1 MIPPPCTLD
10 QHHPSQFFAKSSGK
24 AECSI
29 TCKTERQSRLL
40 SLSRWLAL
48 FVCLLAFSPAGAKPV
63 GKYKNFKVSSYI
75 RAQDLA
81 RMEDD
86 KFLKATWETV
96 SSQVDLDKIYLE
108 THRDAYTVPEKILL
122 KVKKFFLSKGLEVGG
137 GITYTRS
144 EPTDFETYS
153 YARDEE
159 RQQVKEIAEY
169 TAKHFDDF
177 ILDDFFFIDLKNDD
191 EIAAK
196 ERSGKSWTEYRLR
209 LMADAGREL
218 VVEPAKRVNPKVK
231 VIIKYPNWY
240 DHFHGLGFNL
250 EEEPIYF
257 DGLWTGTETRDPGS
271 AQHLQNYL
279 SYNVVRYFDNI
290 AHGKNGGGWVDA
302 GGIHMSMDR
311 YAEQLHLTMLSKT
324 PEIILWNYMQLND
337 VKISPQ
343 MRAPWQDAGGNSF
356 RYDEMV
362 APFKQGNNTVTPT
375 TMARF
380 ASVTLRQTDELI
392 GKLGN
397 PIGLASYKPYHS
409 SGEDFLQNYL
419 GMIGLPMDMYPKW
432 KEGQQQILLTQ
443 QAAKDPQIVG
453 KIKKQLKQ
461 GGDVIITTGLLKAI
475 KEQLGDVCELYCGD
489 LKAIVNDFGWA
500 GKSEREFIIPQVKY
514 FTNDAWE
521 VVSAGRPL
529 NGGVSGYPIL
539 LRDTY
544 SKGTL
549 FVLTIPDDF
558 GNLYDYPA
566 GVLNVIRRSMSK
578 DVGAYI
584 EGPSKVALFPY
595 DNKTLVVENFNDEA
609 VTLRVVINAKVTA
622 LRNLLTGE
630 QLKPAEQPK
639 MPAMFGRNRFFGYAE
654 NATVFDLKLAAHSY
668 VGLGYGN

>member
-1 MIPPPCTLD
+1 MT
-10 QHHPSQFFAKSSGK
+10 K
-24 AECSI
+24 
-29 TCKTERQSRLL
+29 
-40 SLSRWLAL
+40 AL
-48 FVCLLAFSPAGAKPV
+48 FKRILFMTMTMLVMTPGAHA
-63 GKYKNFKVSSYI
+63 GKYKNFKVSTYI
-75 RAQDLA
+75 RAQDVA

-86 KFLKATWETV
+86 KFLKTTWETIN
-96 SSQVDLDKIYLE
+96 SQLDLDKIYLE
-108 THRDAYTVPEKILL
+108 THRDAYTVPEKTLL
-122 KVKKFFLSKGLEVGG
+122 KVKDFFVGKGLEVGG
-137 GITYTRS
+137 GITFTRS

-153 YARDEE
+153 YARPEE
-159 RQQVKEIAEY
+159 REQVKHISEY
-169 TAKHFDDF
+169 TAKYFDDF

-196 ERSGKSWTEYRLR
+196 GKQSWTDYRLI
-209 LMADAGREL
+209 LMAQAGREL
-218 VVEPAKRVNPKVK
+218 VVNPAKAVNPKVK

-250 EEEPIYF
+250 EEEPLYF

-279 SYNVVRYFDNI
+279 SFNIVRYFDNI
-290 AHGKNGGGWVDA
+290 APGRNGGGWVDA

-311 YAEQLHLTMLSKT
+311 YAEQLHLTMLSRT
-324 PEIILWNYMQLND
+324 PEIILWNYMQLAE
-337 VKISPQ
+337 VKISPR
-343 MRAPWQDAGGNSF
+343 MRAAWQDIDGNSF

-362 APFKQGNNTVTPT
+362 APFIKNGKTVTPT

-380 ASVTLRQTDELI
+380 ADMTLHETD
-392 GKLGN
+392 KLVGQLGR

-419 GMIGLPMDMYPKW
+419 GMIGLPMDMYPQW

-443 QAAKDPQIVG
+443 QAAKDPQIVE
-453 KIKKQLKQ
+453 KIKQQLKK

-475 KEQLGDVCELYCGD
+475 KEPLGDVAELYCGD
-489 LKAIVNDFGWA
+489 LKAIVNDFGFL

-529 NGGVSGYPIL
+529 TGGVSGFPIL

-544 SKGTL
+544 SKGML

-566 GVLNVIRRSMSK
+566 PALNVIRRAMSK

-584 EGPSKVALFPY
+584 EGPAKVSLFPY
-595 DNKTLVVENFNDEA
+595 DNKTMVVENFNDQA
-609 VTLRVVINAKVTA
+609 VKLRIVVNAKINT

-630 QLKPAEQPK
+630 QLKPAKLPEARPTW
-639 MPAMFGRNRFFGYAE
+639 GRNLFFGYPDG
-654 NATVFDLKLAAHSY
+654 ATAFDIQLPAHSY
-668 VGLGYGN
+668 IGLGY

>member
-1 MIPPPCTLD
+1 M
-10 QHHPSQFFAKSSGK
+10 SK
-24 AECSI
+24 
-29 TCKTERQSRLL
+29 RRLL
-40 SLSRWLAL
+40 CAVVAATTALS
-48 FVCLLAFSPAGAKPV
+48 VQAGGPSK
-63 GKYKNFKVSSYI
+63 KYQNFKVSTYI
-75 RAQDLA
+75 RAQDVA
-81 RMEDD
+81 RMADD
-86 KFLKATWETV
+86 KFLNDTWQTV

-108 THRDAYTVPEKILL
+108 THRDAFTVDEKTMT

-153 YARDEE
+153 YARKNE
-159 RQQVKEIAEY
+159 RQQVKEVAEY
-169 TAKHFDDF
+169 TAKLFDDF

-196 ERSGKSWTEYRLR
+196 GSKSWTEYRIR

-218 VVEPAKRVNPKVK
+218 VVNPAKAVNPKVK

-250 EEEPIYF
+250 EEEPLYF

-279 SYNVVRYFDNI
+279 SYNIVRYFDNI
-290 AHGKNGGGWVDA
+290 APGKNGGGWVDA

-324 PEIILWNYMQLND
+324 PEIILWNYMQLYE
-337 VKISPQ
+337 VKITPQ
-343 MRAPWQDAGGNSF
+343 MRAKWQEAGVSF
-356 RYDEMV
+356 NYDEMTV
-362 APFKQGNNTVTPT
+362 PFTKNGQTVTPS

-380 ASVTLRQTDELI
+380 ADVTLHQTDKLV

-419 GMIGLPMDMYPKW
+419 GMIGLPMDMYPQW
-432 KEGQQQILLTQ
+432 QERQQILLTQ
-443 QAAKDPQIVG
+443 QAAKDPDIVG
-453 KIKKQLKQ
+453 KIKAQLRK

-475 KEQLGDVCELYCGD
+475 KDQLADVCELYCGD
-489 LKAIVNDFGWA
+489 LKAIVSDFGFS

-544 SKGTL
+544 SKGML

-566 GVLNVIRRSMSK
+566 GALNVIRRAMSK

-609 VTLRVVINAKVTA
+609 VTLRVVINSKVGA
-622 LRNLLTGE
+622 LRNLLTGD
-630 QLKPAEQPK
+630 QLKPADIKPLTG
-639 MPAMFGRNRFFGYAE
+639 FFRYNRFFGYPDGS
-654 NATVFDLKLAAHSY
+654 TVFDLQLPAHSY
-668 VGLGYGN
+668 IGLGY

>member
-1 MIPPPCTLD
+1 MNNRKLRLMMLAAVAVLAVLP
-10 QHHPSQFFAKSSGK
+10 AAGK
-24 AECSI
+24 
-29 TCKTERQSRLL
+29 
-40 SLSRWLAL
+40 
-48 FVCLLAFSPAGAKPV
+48 
-63 GKYKNFKVSSYI
+63 GKYQNFKVSTYI
-75 RAQDLA
+75 RAQDVA
-81 RMEDD
+81 RMADD
-86 KFLKATWETV
+86 KFLNQTWETV

-108 THRDAYTVPEKILL
+108 THRDAFTVDEKTMT

-153 YARDEE
+153 YARPVE
-159 RQQVKEIAEY
+159 RQQVREVAEY
-169 TAKHFDDF
+169 TAKLFDDF

-196 ERSGKSWTEYRLR
+196 EKSGKSWTEYRLR

-218 VVEPAKRVNPKVK
+218 VLEPAKKVNPKVK

-250 EEEPIYF
+250 EEEPQYF
-257 DGLWTGTETRDPGS
+257 DGIWTGTETRDPGS

-290 AHGKNGGGWVDA
+290 APGKNGGGWVDA

-324 PEIILWNYMQLND
+324 PEIMLWNYMQLND
-337 VKISPQ
+337 VKITPQ
-343 MRAPWQDAGGNSF
+343 MRAKWQDAGDNSF

-362 APFKQGNNTVTPT
+362 APYQKAGKTMTPT

-380 ASVTLRQTDELI
+380 ASVTLQQTDKLM
-392 GKLGN
+392 GQLGN
-397 PIGLASYKPYHS
+397 PVGLVSYKPYHS

-419 GMIGLPMDMYPKW
+419 GMIGLPMDMHP
-432 KEGQQQILLTQ
+432 QFLNDRQQILLTE
-443 QAAKDPQIVG
+443 QAAKDPQIVD
-453 KIKKQLKQ
+453 KIKAQLKK

-475 KEQLGDVCELYCGD
+475 REKIADVCELYCGD
-489 LKAIVNDFGWA
+489 LKAIVNDFGWF

-521 VVSAGRPL
+521 MVSAGRPL
-529 NGGVSGYPIL
+529 SGGVSGYPIL

-544 SKGTL
+544 SKGML

-558 GNLYDYPA
+558 GNLYDFPA
-566 GVLNVIRRSMSK
+566 GALNVIRRAMSK

-609 VTLRVVINAKVTA
+609 VSLRVVINTKVGA

-630 QLKPAEQPK
+630 ELKPAEKTSGQVFP
-639 MPAMFGRNRFFGYAE
+639 FRNRFFGYAE
-654 NATVFDLKLAAHSY
+654 GATVFDLKLAAHSY
-668 VGLGYGN
+668 VGLGY

>member
-1 MIPPPCTLD
+1 MNKKTILLLMIV
-10 QHHPSQFFAKSSGK
+10 FAGSISAHSGK
-24 AECSI
+24 
-29 TCKTERQSRLL
+29 
-40 SLSRWLAL
+40 
-48 FVCLLAFSPAGAKPV
+48 F
-63 GKYKNFKVSSYI
+63 KNFKVSTYI
-75 RAQDLA
+75 RAQDVA
-81 RMEDD
+81 KMADD
-86 KFLKATWETV
+86 QFLHQTWETV
-96 SSQVDLDKIYLE
+96 STQVDLDKIYLE
-108 THRDAYTVPEKILL
+108 THRDAFTVDEKTML

-153 YARDEE
+153 YARENE
-159 RQQVKEIAEY
+159 RQIVKEVAEY
-169 TAKHFDDF
+169 TAKLFDDF

-196 ERSGKSWTEYRLR
+196 GSKSWTEYRLR

-218 VVEPAKRVNPKVK
+218 VMGPAKKVNPKVK

-250 EEEPIYF
+250 EEEPQYF
-257 DGLWTGTETRDPGS
+257 DGIWTGPETRDPAS

-290 AHGKNGGGWVDA
+290 APGKNGGGWVDA

-337 VKISPQ
+337 VKITPQ
-343 MRAPWQDAGGNSF
+343 MCAKWQILGGNSF
-356 RYDEMV
+356 SYKEAV
-362 APFKQGNNTVTPT
+362 APFTKDGKTITPT
-375 TMARF
+375 TMARI
-380 ASVTLRQTDELI
+380 ANVTLHQTDQLI

-397 PIGLASYKPYHS
+397 PIGLVSYKPYHS
-409 SGEDFLQNYL
+409 SGEDFLQKYL
-419 GMIGLPMDMYPKW
+419 GMIGLPMDMHP
-432 KEGQQQILLTQ
+432 QFLNDRRQILLTE
-443 QAAKDPQIVG
+443 QAAKDPQIVE
-453 KIKKQLKQ
+453 KIKQQLKK

-475 KEQLGDVCELYCGD
+475 RSELADVCELYCGD
-489 LKAIVNDFGWA
+489 LKAIVNDFGYL

-544 SKGTL
+544 SKGML
-549 FVLTIPDDF
+549 FVLTIPDDY

-566 GVLNVIRRSMSK
+566 GALNVIRRAMSK

-595 DNKTLVVENFNDEA
+595 DNQTLVVENFNDEA
-609 VTLRVVINAKVTA
+609 VSLRVVINNKVNA

-630 QLKPAEQPK
+630 QLKPASLPNGPM
-639 MPAMFGRNRFFGYAE
+639 MPFRNRFQGYAE
-654 NATVFDLKLAAHSY
+654 GVTVFDVQLPAHSY
-668 VGLGYGN
+668 IGLGY

>member
-1 MIPPPCTLD
+1 MNIFLRMLILMTLFAFESNMCHAATPTTPL
-10 QHHPSQFFAKSSGK
+10 QHGK
-24 AECSI
+24 
-29 TCKTERQSRLL
+29 
-40 SLSRWLAL
+40 
-48 FVCLLAFSPAGAKPV
+48 FM
-63 GKYKNFKVSSYI
+63 NFRVSTYI

-86 KFLKATWETV
+86 EFLKSTWETI

-108 THRDAYTVPEKILL
+108 THRDAFIVPEKTIK
-122 KVKKFFLSKGLEVGG
+122 KVKKFFLSKGLDVGG

-153 YARDEE
+153 YARKNE
-159 RQQVKEIAEY
+159 REQVKHIAEY
-169 TAKHFDDF
+169 TARFFDDF

-196 ERSGKSWTEYRLR
+196 GSMSWTEYRLR
-209 LMADAGREL
+209 QMSDAGRQL
-218 VVEPAKRVNPKVK
+218 VVEPAKKVNPKVK

-250 EEEPIYF
+250 EEEPTYF
-257 DGLWTGTETRDPGS
+257 DGIWTGTETRDPGS

-279 SYNVVRYFDNI
+279 SYNIVRYFDNI
-290 AHGKNGGGWVDA
+290 APGKNGGGWVDA
-302 GGIHMSMDR
+302 GGIQMSMDR

-324 PEIILWNYMQLND
+324 PEIILWNYMQLAE
-337 VKISPQ
+337 VKIRPE
-343 MRAPWQDAGGNSF
+343 MRAPWQSVGGNSF

-362 APFKQGNNTVTPT
+362 APFTKDGLTIIPT

-380 ASVTLRQTDELI
+380 ANVTLHQTDKLI
-392 GKLGN
+392 GQLGK
-397 PIGLASYKPYHS
+397 PIGLVSYKPYHS

-419 GMIGLPMDMYPKW
+419 GMIGLPMDMYPQWQQDK
-432 KEGQQQILLTQ
+432 QQILLTQ
-443 QAAKDPQIVG
+443 QAAKDPQIVE
-453 KIKKQLKQ
+453 KIKEQLKK
-461 GGDVIITTGLLKAI
+461 GGDVMITTGLLKVI
-475 KEQLGDVCELYCGD
+475 KDQLADVVELYCGD
-489 LKAIVNDFGWA
+489 LKAIVNDFGWF

-544 SKGTL
+544 SKGML

-566 GVLNVIRRSMSK
+566 GALNVIRRAMSK

-595 DNKTLVVENFNDEA
+595 DNKTLVVENFNDSA
-609 VTLRVVINAKVTA
+609 VSLRVVVNAKVNS
-622 LRNLLTGE
+622 LRDLLTG
-630 QLKPAEQPK
+630 QQMKPIEVKPS
-639 MPAMFGRNRFFGYAE
+639 RNRFVGYADSQ
-654 NATVFDLKLAAHSY
+654 TVFEITLPAHSY
-668 VGLGYGN
+668 IGLGY

>member
-1 MIPPPCTLD
+1 MKMMNM
-10 QHHPSQFFAKSSGK
+10 KSVMLT
-24 AECSI
+24 AA
-29 TCKTERQSRLL
+29 LL
-40 SLSRWLAL
+40 SISA
-48 FVCLLAFSPAGAKPV
+48 VMYA
-63 GKYKNFKVSSYI
+63 GKYQNFKVSTYI
-75 RAQDLA
+75 RAQDVA
-81 RMEDD
+81 RMDD
-86 KFLKATWETV
+86 EKFLKSTWETV

-108 THRDAYTVPEKILL
+108 THRDAFTVPEKTLN

-137 GITYTRS
+137 GITFTRS

-153 YARDEE
+153 YARENE
-159 RQQVKEIAEY
+159 RQLVKEISEF
-169 TAKHFDDF
+169 TARHFDDF

-196 ERSGKSWTEYRLR
+196 GSKNWTEYRLR
-209 LMADAGREL
+209 LMADAGKEL
-218 VVEPAKRVNPKVK
+218 VVNPAKAVNPKVK

-250 EEEPIYF
+250 EEEPLYF
-257 DGLWTGTETRDPGS
+257 DGLWTGTETRDPAS

-279 SYNVVRYFDNI
+279 SYNIIRYFDNI
-290 AHGKNGGGWVDA
+290 APGRNGGGWVDA
-302 GGIHMSMDR
+302 GGINMSMDR
-311 YAEQLHLTMLSKT
+311 YAEQLHLTMLART
-324 PEIILWNYMQLND
+324 PEIILWNYMQLAE
-337 VKISPQ
+337 VKITPQ
-343 MRAPWQDAGGNSF
+343 MRAPWQDDGGNSF

-362 APFKQGNNTVTPT
+362 APFKKDGKTITPT

-380 ASVTLRQTDELI
+380 AQETLRQTDKLV

-397 PIGLASYKPYHS
+397 PIGLVSYKPYHS

-419 GMIGLPMDMYPKW
+419 GMIGLPMDMHAKW
-432 KEGQQQILLTQ
+432 KDNRQQILLTE
-443 QAAKDPQIVG
+443 QAAKDEQIVE
-453 KIKKQLKQ
+453 KMKEQLRK

-475 KEQLGDVCELYCGD
+475 KDKLADICELYCGD
-489 LKAIVNDFGWA
+489 LKAIVNDFGFS

-529 NGGVSGYPIL
+529 TGGVSGYPIL

-544 SKGTL
+544 SKGML

-566 GVLNVIRRSMSK
+566 GALNIIRRAMSK

-595 DNKTLVVENFNDEA
+595 DNKTLVVENFNDTP
-609 VTLRVVINAKVTA
+609 VSVRVVINGKADS

-630 QLKPAEQPK
+630 QLKPADLPRPQGF
-639 MPAMFGRNRFFGYAE
+639 FGRNRFYGYAE
-654 NATVFDLKLAAHSY
+654 GATAFDVSLPAHSY
-668 VGLGYGN
+668 IGLGY

>member
-1 MIPPPCTLD
+1 M
-10 QHHPSQFFAKSSGK
+10 KS
-24 AECSI
+24 I
-29 TCKTERQSRLL
+29 
-40 SLSRWLAL
+40 
-48 FVCLLAFSPAGAKPV
+48 LLAVALLLIPAAMHA
-63 GKYKNFKVSSYI
+63 GKFQHFKVSTYI
-75 RAQDLA
+75 RAQDVA
-81 RMEDD
+81 RMDDD
-86 KFLKATWETV
+86 KFLKSTWETV
-96 SSQVDLDKIYLE
+96 STQVDLDKIYLE
-108 THRDAYTVPEKILL
+108 THRDAFIVPEKTLN

-137 GITYTRS
+137 GITFTRS

-153 YARDEE
+153 YAREEE
-159 RQQVKEIAEY
+159 RQLVKKISEY
-169 TAKHFDDF
+169 TARFFDDI

-191 EIAAK
+191 EIRAK
-196 ERSGKSWTEYRLR
+196 GSKSWTDYRLR

-218 VVEPAKRVNPKVK
+218 VVNPAKAVNPKVK

-250 EEEPIYF
+250 EEEPLYF

-279 SYNVVRYFDNI
+279 SYNIVRYFDNI
-290 AHGKNGGGWVDA
+290 APGRNGGGWVDA

-311 YAEQLHLTMLSKT
+311 YAEQLHLTMLSRT
-324 PEIILWNYMQLND
+324 PEIILWNYMQLAE
-337 VKISPQ
+337 VKITPQ

-362 APFKQGNNTVTPT
+362 APFTKNGKTVTPT

-380 ASVTLRQTDELI
+380 ANVTLHQTDQLV
-392 GKLGN
+392 GQLGN
-397 PIGLASYKPYHS
+397 PVGLVSYKPYHS

-419 GMIGLPMDMYPKW
+419 GMIGLPMDMHPQW
-432 KEGQQQILLTQ
+432 PDNREQILLTQ
-443 QAAKDPQIVG
+443 QAAKDPQLVE
-453 KIKKQLKQ
+453 KIKQQLRK
-461 GGDVIITTGLLKAI
+461 GGDVIITTGLLKVI
-475 KEQLGDVCELYCGD
+475 KDELSDVVELYCGD
-489 LKAIVNDFGWA
+489 LKAIVNDFGRS

-529 NGGVSGYPIL
+529 TGGVSGYPIL

-544 SKGTL
+544 SKGIL

-566 GVLNVIRRSMSK
+566 GALNIIRSVMSK

-584 EGPSKVALFPY
+584 EGPSKVSLFPY
-595 DNKTLVVENFNDEA
+595 DNKTMVVENFNDNA
-609 VTLRVVINAKVTA
+609 VSLRVVVNAKVGK

-630 QLKPAEQPK
+630 EFKPAQVPVS
-639 MPAMFGRNRFFGYAE
+639 RWRFVGYTDKQ
-654 NATVFDLKLAAHSY
+654 TVFDIQLPAHSY
-668 VGLGYGN
+668 IGLGY

>member
-1 MIPPPCTLD
+1 MTNKQLR
-10 QHHPSQFFAKSSGK
+10 
-24 AECSI
+24 
-29 TCKTERQSRLL
+29 T
-40 SLSRWLAL
+40 L
-48 FVCLLAFSPAGAKPV
+48 FVAAMAALTIVPAIAGNK
-63 GKYKNFKVSSYI
+63 KYQNFKVSTYI
-75 RAQDLA
+75 RAQDVA
-81 RMEDD
+81 RMDDD
-86 KFLKATWETV
+86 KFLNATWETV

-108 THRDAYTVPEKILL
+108 THRDAYTVPEKTML

-153 YARDEE
+153 YARENE
-159 RQQVKEIAEY
+159 RQQVKEVAEY
-169 TAKHFDDF
+169 TAKLFDDF

-196 ERSGKSWTEYRLR
+196 GTKSWTDYRLR

-218 VVEPAKRVNPKVK
+218 VVGPAKKVNPKVK
-231 VIIKYPNWY
+231 VIVKYPNWY

-250 EEEPIYF
+250 EEEPQYF
-257 DGLWTGTETRDPGS
+257 DGIWTGTETRDPAS

-290 AHGKNGGGWVDA
+290 APGKNGGGWVDA
-302 GGIHMSMDR
+302 GGINMSMDR

-337 VKISPQ
+337 VKITPQ
-343 MRAPWQDAGGNSF
+343 MRAKWQDAGGNSY

-362 APFKQGNNTVTPT
+362 KPFTKNGKTITPT

-380 ASVTLRQTDELI
+380 ASETLRQTDKLI
-392 GKLGN
+392 GQLGK

-419 GMIGLPMDMYPKW
+419 GMIGLPMDMYPQW
-432 KEGQQQILLTQ
+432 QERQQILLTQ
-443 QAAKDPQIVG
+443 QAAKDPQVVE
-453 KIKKQLKQ
+453 KIKGQLKK

-475 KEQLGDVCELYCGD
+475 REQLADVCELYCGD
-489 LKAIVNDFGWA
+489 LKAIVNDFGWN

-529 NGGVSGYPIL
+529 TGGVSGYPIL

-566 GVLNVIRRSMSK
+566 GELNVIRRAMSK

-609 VTLRVVINAKVTA
+609 VSLRVVVQAKVNT

-630 QLKPAEQPK
+630 ELKPAEIKP
-639 MPAMFGRNRFFGYAE
+639 MPAMFGRNRFFGYPDGS
-654 NATVFDLKLAAHSY
+654 TVFDVELPAHSY
-668 VGLGYGN
+668 IGLGY

>member
-1 MIPPPCTLD
+1 MSKMNFKRILLVTMTLLTMT
-10 QHHPSQFFAKSSGK
+10 STAI
-24 AECSI
+24 A
-29 TCKTERQSRLL
+29 
-40 SLSRWLAL
+40 
-48 FVCLLAFSPAGAKPV
+48 
-63 GKYKNFKVSSYI
+63 GKYKNFKVSTYI
-75 RAQDLA
+75 RAQDVA
-81 RMEDD
+81 RMEDE
-86 KFLKATWETV
+86 KFLNQTWETV

-108 THRDAYTVPEKILL
+108 THRDAFIVPEKTLL
-122 KVKKFFLSKGLEVGG
+122 KVKKFFQSKGLEIGG
-137 GITYTRS
+137 GITFTRS
-144 EPTDFETYS
+144 EPSDFETYS
-153 YARDEE
+153 YARPEE
-159 RQQVKEIAEY
+159 REQVKHISEY
-169 TAKHFDDF
+169 TAKFFDDF

-196 ERSGKSWTEYRLR
+196 GNKSWTEYRLR

-218 VVEPAKRVNPKVK
+218 VVGPAKKVNPKVK

-250 EEEPIYF
+250 EEEPVYF

-279 SYNVVRYFDNI
+279 SYNIIRYFDNI
-290 AHGKNGGGWVDA
+290 APGKNGGGWVDA

-311 YAEQLHLTMLSKT
+311 YAEQLHLTMLART

-337 VKISPQ
+337 VKINAR

-362 APFKQGNNTVTPT
+362 APFQKNGKTVTPT

-380 ASVTLRQTDELI
+380 ADVTLHETDKLI
-392 GKLGN
+392 GLLGN

-419 GMIGLPMDMYPKW
+419 GMIGLPMDMYPQW

-443 QAAKDPQIVG
+443 QAAKDPQIVE
-453 KIKKQLKQ
+453 KIKQQLKK
-461 GGDVIITTGLLKAI
+461 GGDVIITTGLLKAM
-475 KEQLGDVCELYCGD
+475 KEPLGDVVELYCGD
-489 LKAIVNDFGWA
+489 LKAIVNDFGFL
-500 GKSEREFIIPQVKY
+500 GKSDREFIIPQVKY

-529 NGGVSGYPIL
+529 TGGVSGYPIL

-544 SKGTL
+544 SKGML

-566 GVLNVIRRSMSK
+566 PALNVIRRAMSK
-578 DVGAYI
+578 DVGVYI

-595 DNKTLVVENFNDEA
+595 DNKTMVVENFNDTS
-609 VTLRVVINAKVTA
+609 VNLRVVVNTKVNS

-630 QLKPAEQPK
+630 TYKPATLPQV
-639 MPAMFGRNRFFGYAE
+639 ALGWGRNRFFGYADG
-654 NATVFDLKLAAHSY
+654 ATVFDITLPAHSY
-668 VGLGYGN
+668 IGLGY

>member
-1 MIPPPCTLD
+1 M
-10 QHHPSQFFAKSSGK
+10 AKKCFIKIALAVVAAMALLPAQAKTK
-24 AECSI
+24 AM
-29 TCKTERQSRLL
+29 
-40 SLSRWLAL
+40 
-48 FVCLLAFSPAGAKPV
+48 
-63 GKYKNFKVSSYI
+63 YKNFKVSTYI
-75 RAQDLA
+75 RAQDVA
-81 RMEDD
+81 RMDDD
-86 KFLKATWETV
+86 KFLKETWETV
-96 SSQVDLDKIYLE
+96 SSQVDLDKIYVE
-108 THRDAYTVPEKILL
+108 THRDAFTVDEKILL
-122 KVKKFFLSKGLEVGG
+122 KVKKFFLQKGLEVGG

-153 YARDEE
+153 YARENE
-159 RQQVKEIAEY
+159 RQQVKEIAEF

-196 ERSGKSWTEYRLR
+196 EKSGKRWTEYRLR
-209 LMADAGREL
+209 LMSDAGREL
-218 VVEPAKRVNPKVK
+218 VVNPAKAINPKVK

-290 AHGKNGGGWVDA
+290 APGKNGGGWVDA

-324 PEIILWNYMQLND
+324 PEIILWNYMQLVE
-337 VKISPQ
+337 VKITPQ
-343 MRAPWQDAGGNSF
+343 MRAKWQAAGVSF
-356 RYDEMV
+356 NYDEMV
-362 APFKQGNNTVTPT
+362 APFTKDGKTITPS

-380 ASVTLRQTDELI
+380 ANVTLHQTDELI

-419 GMIGLPMDMYPKW
+419 GMIGLPMDMYPQW
-432 KEGQQQILLTQ
+432 QERQQILLTQ
-443 QAAKDPQIVG
+443 QAAKDPKIME
-453 KIKKQLKQ
+453 KIKVQLKK

-475 KEQLGDVCELYCGD
+475 KDQLADVCELYCGD
-489 LKAIVNDFGWA
+489 LKAIVNDFGWF

-566 GVLNVIRRSMSK
+566 GALNVIRRAMSK

-609 VTLRVVINAKVTA
+609 VTLRVVINAKVDA
-622 LRNLLTGE
+622 LRNLLTGD
-630 QLKPAEQPK
+630 QLKAIELPK
-639 MPAMFGRNRFFGYAE
+639 PTMMWGRNRFFGYPDG
-654 NATVFDLKLAAHSY
+654 ATVFELQLPAHSY
-668 VGLGYGN
+668 IGLGY

>member
-1 MIPPPCTLD
+1 MMLAAVAVLSALP
-10 QHHPSQFFAKSSGK
+10 AAGK
-24 AECSI
+24 
-29 TCKTERQSRLL
+29 
-40 SLSRWLAL
+40 
-48 FVCLLAFSPAGAKPV
+48 
-63 GKYKNFKVSSYI
+63 GKYQNFKVSTYI
-75 RAQDLA
+75 RAQDVA
-81 RMEDD
+81 RMADD
-86 KFLKATWETV
+86 KFLNQTWETV

-108 THRDAYTVPEKILL
+108 THRDAFTVDEKTMT

-153 YARDEE
+153 YARENE
-159 RQQVKEIAEY
+159 RQLVREVAEY
-169 TAKHFDDF
+169 TARLFDDF

-196 ERSGKSWTEYRLR
+196 EKSGKSWTEYRLR
-209 LMADAGREL
+209 LMSDAGREL
-218 VVEPAKRVNPKVK
+218 VLEPAKKVNPKVK

-250 EEEPIYF
+250 EEEPQYF
-257 DGLWTGTETRDPGS
+257 DGIWTGTETRDPGS

-290 AHGKNGGGWVDA
+290 ALGKNGGGWVDA

-337 VKISPQ
+337 VKITPQ
-343 MRAPWQDAGGNSF
+343 MRAKWQDAGGNSF

-362 APFKQGNNTVTPT
+362 APFERGGKTVSPT

-380 ASVTLRQTDELI
+380 ASVTLQQTDQLV
-392 GKLGN
+392 GQLGN
-397 PIGLASYKPYHS
+397 PVGLVRHEPYHS
-409 SGEDFLQNYL
+409 PGEDFLQTYL
-419 GMIGLPMDMYPKW
+419 GMIGLPMDMHP
-432 KEGQQQILLTQ
+432 QFLSDRQQILLTE
-443 QAAKDPQIVG
+443 QAAKDPQIVD
-453 KIKKQLKQ
+453 KIKAQLKK

-475 KEQLGDVCELYCGD
+475 REKIADVCELYCGD
-489 LKAIVNDFGWA
+489 LKAIVNDFGWF

-529 NGGVSGYPIL
+529 SGGVSGYPIL

-544 SKGTL
+544 SKGML
-549 FVLTIPDDF
+549 FVLTVPDDF
-558 GNLYDYPA
+558 GNLYDFPA
-566 GVLNVIRRSMSK
+566 GALNVIRRAMSK

-609 VTLRVVINAKVTA
+609 VSLRVVINTKIGA

-630 QLKPAEQPK
+630 ELKPAEKTNGQVFP
-639 MPAMFGRNRFFGYAE
+639 FRNRFFGYAE
-654 NATVFDLKLAAHSY
+654 GTTVFDLKLAAHSY
-668 VGLGYGN
+668 VGLGY

>member
-1 MIPPPCTLD
+1 MKNNILRT
-10 QHHPSQFFAKSSGK
+10 
-24 AECSI
+24 I
-29 TCKTERQSRLL
+29 
-40 SLSRWLAL
+40 
-48 FVCLLAFSPAGAKPV
+48 LLAVILPLMPCQMTA
-63 GKYKNFKVSSYI
+63 GKYQHFKVSTYI
-75 RAQDLA
+75 RAQDVA
-81 RMEDD
+81 RMDD
-86 KFLKATWETV
+86 EKFLKSTWETV

-108 THRDAYTVPEKILL
+108 THRDAFTVPEKTLL

-137 GITYTRS
+137 GITFTRS

-153 YARDEE
+153 YARENE
-159 RQQVKEIAEY
+159 RQQVKEISEF

-191 EIAAK
+191 EIATK
-196 ERSGKSWTEYRLR
+196 GNKSWTEYRLR

-218 VVEPAKRVNPKVK
+218 VVNPAKAVNPKVK

-250 EEEPIYF
+250 EEEPAYF
-257 DGLWTGTETRDPGS
+257 DGLWTGTETRDPAS

-279 SYNVVRYFDNI
+279 SYNIIRYFENI
-290 AHGKNGGGWVDA
+290 APGRNYGGWVDA

-311 YAEQLHLTMLSKT
+311 YAEQLHLTMLART
-324 PEIILWNYMQLND
+324 PEIILWNYMQLAE
-337 VKISPQ
+337 VKITPN
-343 MRAPWQDAGGNSF
+343 MRAPWQDKGGNSF
-356 RYDEMV
+356 RYDDMT
-362 APFKQGNNTVTPT
+362 APFTKNGKTITPT

-380 ASVTLRQTDELI
+380 ANVTLHQTDQLV

-397 PIGLASYKPYHS
+397 PVGLVSYKPYHS

-419 GMIGLPMDMYPKW
+419 GMIGLPMDMHPQW
-432 KEGQQQILLTQ
+432 KEGKKQILLTE
-443 QAAKDPQIVG
+443 QAAKDPQIVE
-453 KIKKQLKQ
+453 KIKRQLKN

-475 KEQLGDVCELYCGD
+475 REPLADVCELYCGD
-489 LKAIVNDFGWA
+489 LKAIVNDFGWL

-529 NGGVSGYPIL
+529 TGGVSGYPIL

-544 SKGTL
+544 SKGIL

-566 GVLNVIRRSMSK
+566 GALNVIRKAMSK
-578 DVGAYI
+578 DTGAYF

-595 DNKTLVVENFNDEA
+595 DNKTMVIENFNDEA
-609 VTLRVVINAKVTA
+609 VNLRVVINDKVNA

-630 QLKPAEQPK
+630 QLKPVEVQ
-639 MPAMFGRNRFFGYAE
+639 FSRNRFIGYSE
-654 NATVFDLKLAAHSY
+654 GQTVFNLSLPAHSY
-668 VGLGYGN
+668 VGLGY

>member
-1 MIPPPCTLD
+1 LAVLP
-10 QHHPSQFFAKSSGK
+10 AAGK
-24 AECSI
+24 G
-29 TCKTERQSRLL
+29 Q
-40 SLSRWLAL
+40 
-48 FVCLLAFSPAGAKPV
+48 
-63 GKYKNFKVSSYI
+63 YKNFKVSSYI
-75 RAQDLA
+75 RAQDVA
-81 RMEDD
+81 RMADD
-86 KFLKATWETV
+86 KFLNETWETV

-108 THRDAYTVPEKILL
+108 THRDAFTVDEKTMT

-153 YARDEE
+153 YARPVE
-159 RQQVKEIAEY
+159 RQQVREVAEY
-169 TAKHFDDF
+169 TAKLFDDF

-218 VVEPAKRVNPKVK
+218 VMGPAKAVNPKVK

-250 EEEPIYF
+250 EEEPAYF
-257 DGLWTGTETRDPGS
+257 DGIWTGTETRDPAS

-279 SYNVVRYFDNI
+279 SYNIIRYFDNI
-290 AHGKNGGGWVDA
+290 VPGKRSAEGRLLPEGRKNGGGWVDA
-302 GGIHMSMDR
+302 GGINMSMDR
-311 YAEQLHLTMLSKT
+311 YAEQLHLTMLAKT

-337 VKISPQ
+337 VKIRPEM
-343 MRAPWQDAGGNSF
+343 MRAKWQDAGGNSF

-362 APFKQGNNTVTPT
+362 APFQKNGKTVTPT

-380 ASVTLRQTDELI
+380 ASVTLQQTDALV

-419 GMIGLPMDMYPKW
+419 GMIGLPMDMYPQFLTDR
-432 KEGQQQILLTQ
+432 QQVLLTE
-443 QAAKDPQIVG
+443 QAAKDPQIVE
-453 KIKKQLKQ
+453 KIKTQLKK

-475 KEQLGDVCELYCGD
+475 REKIADVCELYCGD
-489 LKAIVNDFGWA
+489 LKAIVNDFGYQ

-529 NGGVSGYPIL
+529 TGGVSGYPIL

-544 SKGTL
+544 SKGML

-566 GVLNVIRRSMSK
+566 GALNVIRRAMSK

-595 DNKTLVVENFNDEA
+595 DNRTMVVENFNDEA
-609 VTLRVVINAKVTA
+609 VSLRVVVNMKVNG

-630 QLKPAEQPK
+630 QLKPADLPQAAPTW
-639 MPAMFGRNRFFGYAE
+639 GRNRFFGYPDD
-654 NATVFDLKLAAHSY
+654 ATVFDLRLPAHSY
-668 VGLGYGN
+668 IGLGY

>member
-1 MIPPPCTLD
+1 MKLFCLATLI
-10 QHHPSQFFAKSSGK
+10 FAFCNP
-24 AECSI
+24 A
-29 TCKTERQSRLL
+29 
-40 SLSRWLAL
+40 LA
-48 FVCLLAFSPAGAKPV
+48 
-63 GKYKNFKVSSYI
+63 GKYQNFKVSTYI
-75 RAQDLA
+75 RAQDVA
-81 RMEDD
+81 RMADD
-86 KFLKATWETV
+86 KFLNATWETV

-108 THRDAYTVPEKILL
+108 THRDAFTVDEKTMK

-144 EPTDFETYS
+144 EPSDFETYS
-153 YARDEE
+153 YARENE
-159 RQQVKEIAEY
+159 RQQVREVAEY
-169 TAKHFDDF
+169 TARLFDDF

-196 ERSGKSWTEYRLR
+196 GTKSWTEYRLR
-209 LMADAGREL
+209 LMSDAGREL
-218 VVEPAKRVNPKVK
+218 VVNPAKAINPKVK

-257 DGLWTGTETRDPGS
+257 DGLWTGTETRDPAS

-290 AHGKNGGGWVDA
+290 APGNNGGGWVDA
-302 GGIHMSMDR
+302 GGINMSMDR

-324 PEIILWNYMQLND
+324 PEIILWNYMQLAE
-337 VKISPQ
+337 VKIMPEM
-343 MRAPWQDAGGNSF
+343 MRKSWQDAGGNSF

-362 APFKQGNNTVTPT
+362 APFEKGGKTITPT

-380 ASVTLRQTDELI
+380 ASVTLSETDRLI

-397 PIGLASYKPYHS
+397 PIGLVSYKPYHS

-432 KEGQQQILLTQ
+432 VNGRQQILLTE
-443 QAAKDPQIVG
+443 QAAKDPDIVE
-453 KIKKQLKQ
+453 KIKEQLRN

-475 KEQLGDVCELYCGD
+475 REKLADICELYCGD

-521 VVSAGRPL
+521 VISAGRPL
-529 NGGVSGYPIL
+529 TGGVSGYPIL

-544 SKGTL
+544 SKGIL

-558 GNLYDYPA
+558 GNLYDFPA
-566 GVLNVIRRSMSK
+566 AALNVIRRAMSK
-578 DVGAYI
+578 DVGVYI

-595 DNKTLVVENFNDEA
+595 DNRTLVVENFNDEA
-609 VTLRVVINAKVTA
+609 VTLNVVVNEKVLN
-622 LRNLLTGE
+622 LRNLLTGDIYNP
-630 QLKPAEQPK
+630 KEQP
-639 MPAMFGRNRFFGYAE
+639 PVSRWGRNRFIGYAE
-654 NATVFDLKLAAHSY
+654 DATIFEIKLPAHSY
-668 VGLGYGN
+668 IGFGY

>member
-1 MIPPPCTLD
+1 M
-10 QHHPSQFFAKSSGK
+10 
-24 AECSI
+24 
-29 TCKTERQSRLL
+29 KTYYLRRLL
-40 SLSRWLAL
+40 LLTMVLSATITIQ
-48 FVCLLAFSPAGAKPV
+48 A
-63 GKYKNFKVSSYI
+63 GKYKNFKVSTYI
-75 RAQDLA
+75 RAQDVA

-86 KFLKATWETV
+86 KFLKSTWETV
-96 SSQVDLDKIYLE
+96 SNQVDLDKIYIE
-108 THRDAYTVPEKILL
+108 THRDAFTVPEKTLN

-153 YARDEE
+153 YARENE
-159 RQQVKEIAEY
+159 RQQVKQISEF

-196 ERSGKSWTEYRLR
+196 GKKSWTEYRLR

-218 VVEPAKRVNPKVK
+218 VVNPAKAVNPRVK

-250 EEEPIYF
+250 EEEPNYF
-257 DGLWTGTETRDPGS
+257 DGLWTGTETRDPAS

-279 SYNVVRYFDNI
+279 SYNIVRYFDNI
-290 AHGKNGGGWVDA
+290 APGRNGGGWVDA

-311 YAEQLHLTMLSKT
+311 YAEQLHLTMLSRT
-324 PEIILWNYMQLND
+324 PEIILWNYMQLAE
-337 VKISPQ
+337 VKITPA
-343 MRAPWQDAGGNSF
+343 MRAPWQSAGGNSF
-356 RYDEMV
+356 RYDDMV
-362 APFKQGNNTVTPT
+362 APFTKNGKIITPT

-380 ASVTLRQTDELI
+380 ANETLHQTDKLV
-392 GKLGN
+392 GLLGN
-397 PIGLASYKPYHS
+397 PIGLVSYKPYHS

-419 GMIGLPMDMYPKW
+419 GMIGLPMDMYPQWQPNK
-432 KEGQQQILLTQ
+432 QQILLTQ
-443 QAAKDPQIVG
+443 QAAKDEQIVE
-453 KIKKQLKQ
+453 KIKQQLKK
-461 GGDVIITTGLLKAI
+461 GGDVILTTGLLKAI
-475 KEQLGDVCELYCGD
+475 REELADICELYCGD
-489 LKAIVNDFGWA
+489 LKAIVNDFGYA

-521 VVSAGRPL
+521 VISAGRPL
-529 NGGVSGYPIL
+529 TGGVSGYPIL

-549 FVLTIPDDF
+549 FVLTIPDDY

-566 GVLNVIRRSMSK
+566 PALNVIRRAMSK

-595 DNKTLVVENFNDEA
+595 DNKTLVVENFNDNA
-609 VTLRVVINAKVTA
+609 VTLRVVINEKVKT
-622 LRNLLTGE
+622 LRNLITGE
-630 QLKPAEQPK
+630 ELQPENIT
-639 MPAMFGRNRFFGYAE
+639 PPQGMFGRNRFFGYADG
-654 NATVFDLKLAAHSY
+654 ATVFNLQLPPHSY
-668 VGLGYGN
+668 IGLGY

>member
-1 MIPPPCTLD
+1 MSKMNFKRILLVTMTLLTMT
-10 QHHPSQFFAKSSGK
+10 STAI
-24 AECSI
+24 A
-29 TCKTERQSRLL
+29 
-40 SLSRWLAL
+40 
-48 FVCLLAFSPAGAKPV
+48 
-63 GKYKNFKVSSYI
+63 GKYKNFKVSTYI
-75 RAQDLA
+75 RAQDVA

-86 KFLKATWETV
+86 KFMNQTWETV

-108 THRDAYTVPEKILL
+108 THRDAFIVPEKTLL
-122 KVKKFFLSKGLEVGG
+122 KVKKFFQSKGLEIGG
-137 GITYTRS
+137 GITFTRS
-144 EPTDFETYS
+144 EPSDFETYS
-153 YARDEE
+153 YARPEE
-159 RQQVKEIAEY
+159 REQVKHISEY
-169 TAKHFDDF
+169 TAKFFDDF

-196 ERSGKSWTEYRLR
+196 GNKSWTEYRLR

-218 VVEPAKRVNPKVK
+218 VVGPAKKVNPKVK

-250 EEEPIYF
+250 EEEPVYF
-257 DGLWTGTETRDPGS
+257 DGLWTGTETCDPGS

-279 SYNVVRYFDNI
+279 SYNIIRYFDNI
-290 AHGKNGGGWVDA
+290 APGKNGGGWVDA

-311 YAEQLHLTMLSKT
+311 YAEQLHLTMLART

-337 VKISPQ
+337 VKIDAR

-362 APFKQGNNTVTPT
+362 VPFQKNGKTVTPT

-380 ASVTLRQTDELI
+380 ADVTLHETDKLI
-392 GKLGN
+392 GLLGN

-419 GMIGLPMDMYPKW
+419 GMIGLPMDMYPQW

-443 QAAKDPQIVG
+443 QAAKDPQIVE
-453 KIKKQLKQ
+453 KIKQQLKK
-461 GGDVIITTGLLKAI
+461 GGDVIITTGLLKAM
-475 KEQLGDVCELYCGD
+475 KEPLGDVVELYCGD
-489 LKAIVNDFGWA
+489 LKAIVNDFGFL
-500 GKSEREFIIPQVKY
+500 GKSDREFIIPQVKY

-529 NGGVSGYPIL
+529 TGGVSGYPIL

-544 SKGTL
+544 SKGML

-566 GVLNVIRRSMSK
+566 PALNVIRRAMSK

-595 DNKTLVVENFNDEA
+595 DNKTMVVENFNDTS
-609 VTLRVVINAKVTA
+609 VNLRVVVNTKVNS
-622 LRNLLTGE
+622 LRNLLTDDTY
-630 QLKPAEQPK
+630 KPATLPQVVSGW
-639 MPAMFGRNRFFGYAE
+639 GRNRFFGYADG
-654 NATVFDLKLAAHSY
+654 ATVFDITLPAHSY
-668 VGLGYGN
+668 IGLGY

>member
-1 MIPPPCTLD
+1 MNKRITILLLCVLVSAGNI
-10 QHHPSQFFAKSSGK
+10 QARQGK
-24 AECSI
+24 
-29 TCKTERQSRLL
+29 
-40 SLSRWLAL
+40 
-48 FVCLLAFSPAGAKPV
+48 F
-63 GKYKNFKVSSYI
+63 KNFKVSTYI
-75 RAQDLA
+75 RAQDVA
-81 RMEDD
+81 RMADE
-86 KFLKATWETV
+86 KFLNQTWETV
-96 SSQVDLDKIYLE
+96 STQVDLDKIYLE
-108 THRDAYTVPEKILL
+108 THRDAFTVDEKTML
-122 KVKKFFLSKGLEVGG
+122 KVKQFFLSKGLEVGG

-153 YARDEE
+153 YARENE
-159 RQQVKEIAEY
+159 RQTVKEVAEY
-169 TAKHFDDF
+169 TAKLFDDF

-191 EIAAK
+191 EIVAK
-196 ERSGKSWTEYRLR
+196 GKKSWTEYRLR

-218 VVEPAKRVNPKVK
+218 VVEPAKKVNPKVK

-250 EEEPIYF
+250 EEEPQYF
-257 DGLWTGTETRDPGS
+257 DGIWTGTETRDPGS

-290 AHGKNGGGWVDA
+290 APGKNGGGWVDA

-337 VKISPQ
+337 VKITPQ
-343 MRAPWQDAGGNSF
+343 MCATWQLLGGNSF
-356 RYDEMV
+356 SYKEAV
-362 APFKQGNNTVTPT
+362 APFTKDGKTINPT
-375 TMARF
+375 TMARI
-380 ASVTLRQTDELI
+380 ANVTLHQTDKLI
-392 GKLGN
+392 GQLGN
-397 PIGLASYKPYHS
+397 PVGLVSYKPYHS

-419 GMIGLPMDMYPKW
+419 GMIGLPMEMHPQFLNDR
-432 KEGQQQILLTQ
+432 QQILLTE
-443 QAAKDPQIVG
+443 QAAKDPQILE
-453 KIKKQLKQ
+453 KIKQQLKK

-475 KEQLGDVCELYCGD
+475 RQELADVCELYCAD
-489 LKAIVNDFGWA
+489 LKAIVNDFGYL

-544 SKGTL
+544 SKGML
-549 FVLTIPDDF
+549 FVLTIPDDY

-566 GVLNVIRRSMSK
+566 GALNVIRRAMSK

-595 DNKTLVVENFNDEA
+595 DNKTMVVENFNDES
-609 VTLRVVINAKVTA
+609 VSLRVVINSKVST

-630 QLKPAEQPK
+630 QLDPTALANG
-639 MPAMFGRNRFFGYAE
+639 PAMPFRNRFQGYAE
-654 NATVFDLKLAAHSY
+654 GATVFDIQLPAHSY
-668 VGLGYGN
+668 IGLGY

>member
-1 MIPPPCTLD
+1 MI
-10 QHHPSQFFAKSSGK
+10 K
-24 AECSI
+24 
-29 TCKTERQSRLL
+29 RLL
-40 SLSRWLAL
+40 IGAVIAATTAL
-48 FVCLLAFSPAGAKPV
+48 TVQA
-63 GKYKNFKVSSYI
+63 GKYQNFKVSSYI
-75 RAQDLA
+75 RAQDVA
-81 RMEDD
+81 RMADD
-86 KFLKATWETV
+86 KFLNDTWQTV

-108 THRDAYTVPEKILL
+108 THRDAFTVDEKTML

-153 YARDEE
+153 YARENE
-159 RQQVKEIAEY
+159 CRQVKEVAEY
-169 TAKHFDDF
+169 TARLFDDF

-196 ERSGKSWTEYRLR
+196 EKSGKSWTDYRLR

-218 VVEPAKRVNPKVK
+218 VVNPAKKVNPKVK

-240 DHFHGLGFNL
+240 DHFQGLGFNL
-250 EEEPIYF
+250 EEEPLYF

-279 SYNVVRYFDNI
+279 SYNIVRYFDNI
-290 AHGKNGGGWVDA
+290 APGKNGGGWVDA

-324 PEIILWNYMQLND
+324 PEIILWNYMQLYE
-337 VKISPQ
+337 VKIMPQ
-343 MRAPWQDAGGNSF
+343 MRAKWQELGVSF
-356 RYDEMV
+356 NYDEMT
-362 APFKQGNNTVTPT
+362 APFTKDGKTVNPS

-380 ASVTLRQTDELI
+380 ADVTLHQTDKLI
-392 GKLGN
+392 SQLGR

-409 SGEDFLQNYL
+409 TGEEFLQNYL
-419 GMIGLPMDMYPKW
+419 GMIGLPMDMYPQW
-432 KEGQQQILLTQ
+432 QERQQILLTQ
-443 QAAKDPQIVG
+443 QAAKDPQIVAR
-453 KIKKQLKQ
+453 IKAQLKK

-475 KEQLGDVCELYCGD
+475 KDQLADVCELECGD
-489 LKAIVNDFGWA
+489 LKAIVNDFGWF
-500 GKSEREFIIPQVKY
+500 GKSGREFIIPQVKY
-514 FTNDAWE
+514 YTNDAWE

-544 SKGTL
+544 SKGML

-566 GVLNVIRRSMSK
+566 GALNIIRRAMSK

-609 VTLRVVINAKVTA
+609 VSLRVIINSQVST
-622 LRNLLTGE
+622 LRNLLTGQ
-630 QLKPAEQPK
+630 QLQPAQIP
-639 MPAMFGRNRFFGYAE
+639 PVTGFFRYNRFFGYPDGS
-654 NATVFDLKLAAHSY
+654 TVFDLQLPAHSY
-668 VGLGYGN
+668 IGLGY

>member
-1 MIPPPCTLD
+1 M
-10 QHHPSQFFAKSSGK
+10 A
-24 AECSI
+24 
-29 TCKTERQSRLL
+29 
-40 SLSRWLAL
+40 LAL
-48 FVCLLAFSPAGAKPV
+48 LAAMSVYA
-63 GKYKNFKVSSYI
+63 GKYKNFKVSTYI
-75 RAQDLA
+75 RAQDVA
-81 RMEDD
+81 RMEDE
-86 KFLKATWETV
+86 KFLKSTWETV

-108 THRDAYTVPEKILL
+108 THRDAFTVPEKTLN

-137 GITYTRS
+137 GITFTRS

-153 YARDEE
+153 YARAEE
-159 RQQVKEIAEY
+159 RAQVKQISEF
-169 TAKHFDDF
+169 TARFFDDF

-196 ERSGKSWTEYRLR
+196 GSKSWTEYRLR

-218 VVEPAKRVNPKVK
+218 VVNPAKAVNPKVK

-250 EEEPIYF
+250 EEEPSYF

-279 SYNVVRYFDNI
+279 SYNIMRFFDNI
-290 AHGKNGGGWVDA
+290 APGRNGGGWVDA

-324 PEIILWNYMQLND
+324 PEIILWNYMQLAE
-337 VKISPQ
+337 VKITPA

-362 APFKQGNNTVTPT
+362 APFTKNGKTITPT

-380 ASVTLRQTDELI
+380 SNQTLHQTDLLV

-397 PIGLASYKPYHS
+397 PVGLASYKPFHS

-419 GMIGLPMDMYPKW
+419 GMIGLPMDMYPQW
-432 KEGQQQILLTQ
+432 KDDRQQILLTQ
-443 QAAKDPQIVG
+443 QAAKDPQIVE
-453 KIKKQLKQ
+453 KIKRQLRK

-475 KEQLGDVCELYCGD
+475 KDNLADVVELYCGD
-489 LKAIVNDFGWA
+489 LKAIVNDFGRM

-529 NGGVSGYPIL
+529 TGGVSGYPIL

-544 SKGTL
+544 SKGML

-566 GVLNVIRRSMSK
+566 PVLNVIRRAMSK

-584 EGPSKVALFPY
+584 EGPSKVSLFPY
-595 DNKTLVVENFNDEA
+595 DNKTLVVENFNDQA
-609 VTLRVVINAKVTA
+609 VNLRVVVNAKVST
-622 LRNLLTGE
+622 LNNLLTGE
-630 QLKPAEQPK
+630 QLKPATVQVS
-639 MPAMFGRNRFFGYAE
+639 RNRFFGYADTQ
-654 NATVFDLKLAAHSY
+654 TVFDLQLPAHSY
-668 VGLGYGN
+668 VGLGY

>member
-1 MIPPPCTLD
+1 MKMKCFTKIVLAAMATLAVLPA
-10 QHHPSQFFAKSSGK
+10 QAKSK
-24 AECSI
+24 AM
-29 TCKTERQSRLL
+29 
-40 SLSRWLAL
+40 
-48 FVCLLAFSPAGAKPV
+48 F
-63 GKYKNFKVSSYI
+63 KNFKVSTYI
-75 RAQDLA
+75 RAQDIA
-81 RMEDD
+81 RMDDD
-86 KFLKATWETV
+86 KFLKDTWETV

-108 THRDAYTVPEKILL
+108 THRDAFIVPEKTLL
-122 KVKKFFLSKGLEVGG
+122 KVKKFFLQKGLEVGG

-153 YARDEE
+153 YARENE

-196 ERSGKSWTEYRLR
+196 EKSGKSWTEYRLR

-218 VVEPAKRVNPKVK
+218 VVNPAKAVNPKVK

-250 EEEPIYF
+250 EEEPLYF

-279 SYNVVRYFDNI
+279 SYNIVRYFDNI
-290 AHGKNGGGWVDA
+290 APGKNGGGWVDA

-337 VKISPQ
+337 VKITPN

-362 APFKQGNNTVTPT
+362 APFTKEKGGRAIQPT

-380 ASVTLRQTDELI
+380 ANVTLHQTDELI
-392 GKLGN
+392 GQLGN

-419 GMIGLPMDMYPKW
+419 GMIGLPMDMYPQW
-432 KEGQQQILLTQ
+432 QERQQILLTQ
-443 QAAKDPQIVG
+443 QAAKDPQIVE
-453 KIKKQLKQ
+453 KIKGQLKK

-475 KEQLGDVCELYCGD
+475 KEQLADVCELYCGD
-489 LKAIVNDFGWA
+489 LKAIVNDFGWF

-544 SKGTL
+544 SKGML

-566 GVLNVIRRSMSK
+566 GALNVIRRAMSK

-595 DNKTLVVENFNDEA
+595 DNKTLVIENFNDEA
-609 VTLRVVINAKVTA
+609 VTLRVVINQKVGS
-622 LRNLLTGE
+622 LRNLMTGD
-630 QLKPAEQPK
+630 QLKPATLPQTRP
-639 MPAMFGRNRFFGYAE
+639 MWGRNLFFGYPDG
-654 NATVFDLKLAAHSY
+654 ATVFDLQLPAHSY
-668 VGLGYGN
+668 IGLGY

>member
-1 MIPPPCTLD
+1 M
-10 QHHPSQFFAKSSGK
+10 KS
-24 AECSI
+24 
-29 TCKTERQSRLL
+29 T
-40 SLSRWLAL
+40 
-48 FVCLLAFSPAGAKPV
+48 LLAVALLLIPAAMHA
-63 GKYKNFKVSSYI
+63 GKFQHFKVSTYI
-75 RAQDLA
+75 RAQDVA
-81 RMEDD
+81 RMDDD
-86 KFLKATWETV
+86 KFLKSTWETV
-96 SSQVDLDKIYLE
+96 STQVDLDKIYLE
-108 THRDAYTVPEKILL
+108 THRDAFIVPEKILN

-137 GITYTRS
+137 GITFTRS

-153 YARDEE
+153 YAREEE
-159 RQQVKEIAEY
+159 RQLVKKISEY
-169 TAKHFDDF
+169 TARFFDDI

-191 EIAAK
+191 EIRAK
-196 ERSGKSWTEYRLR
+196 GSKSWTDYRLR

-218 VVEPAKRVNPKVK
+218 VVNPAKAVNPKVK

-250 EEEPIYF
+250 EEEPTYF

-279 SYNVVRYFDNI
+279 SYNIVRYFDNI
-290 AHGKNGGGWVDA
+290 APGRNGGGWVDA

-311 YAEQLHLTMLSKT
+311 YAEQLHLTMLSRT
-324 PEIILWNYMQLND
+324 PEIILWNYMQLAE
-337 VKISPQ
+337 VKITPQ

-362 APFKQGNNTVTPT
+362 APFTKDGKTVTPT

-380 ASVTLRQTDELI
+380 ANVTLHQTDQLV
-392 GKLGN
+392 GQLGN
-397 PIGLASYKPYHS
+397 PVGLVSYKPYHS

-419 GMIGLPMDMYPKW
+419 GMIGLPMDMHPQW
-432 KEGQQQILLTQ
+432 KDDRQQILLTE
-443 QAAKDPQIVG
+443 QAAKDKEIVE
-453 KIKKQLKQ
+453 KIKGQLRK

-475 KEQLGDVCELYCGD
+475 KDQLADVCELYCGD
-489 LKAIVNDFGWA
+489 LKAIVNDFGFS

-544 SKGTL
+544 SKGIL

-566 GVLNVIRRSMSK
+566 GALNIIRRAMSK

-584 EGPSKVALFPY
+584 EGPSKVSLFPY
-595 DNKTLVVENFNDEA
+595 DNKTLVVENFNDQA
-609 VTLRVVINAKVTA
+609 VSVRVVVNSKVGSM
-622 LRNLLTGE
+622 RNLLTGE
-630 QLKPAEQPK
+630 QLKPASLPTPQGF
-639 MPAMFGRNRFFGYAE
+639 FGHNRFYGYAE
-654 NATVFDLKLAAHSY
+654 GATVFDVTLPAHSY
-668 VGLGYGN
+668 VGLGY

>member
-1 MIPPPCTLD
+1 MKMKCFTQIALVAMAVLAVLPA
-10 QHHPSQFFAKSSGK
+10 QAKSK
-24 AECSI
+24 AM
-29 TCKTERQSRLL
+29 
-40 SLSRWLAL
+40 
-48 FVCLLAFSPAGAKPV
+48 F
-63 GKYKNFKVSSYI
+63 KNFKVSTYI
-75 RAQDLA
+75 RAQDIA
-81 RMEDD
+81 RMDDD
-86 KFLKATWETV
+86 KFLKDTWETV

-108 THRDAYTVPEKILL
+108 THRDAFIVPEKTLL
-122 KVKKFFLSKGLEVGG
+122 KVKKFFLQKGLEVGG

-153 YARDEE
+153 YARENE

-196 ERSGKSWTEYRLR
+196 YRLR
-209 LMADAGREL
+209 LMANAGREL
-218 VVEPAKRVNPKVK
+218 VVNPAKAVNPKVK

-250 EEEPIYF
+250 EEEPLYF

-290 AHGKNGGGWVDA
+290 APGKNGGGWVDA

-324 PEIILWNYMQLND
+324 PEIILWNYMQLVE
-337 VKISPQ
+337 VKITPQ
-343 MRAPWQDAGGNSF
+343 MRAKWQAAGVSF
-356 RYDEMV
+356 NYDEMT
-362 APFKQGNNTVTPT
+362 APFTKDGKTITPT

-380 ASVTLRQTDELI
+380 ANVTLHQTDQLI
-392 GKLGN
+392 GQLGK

-419 GMIGLPMDMYPKW
+419 GMIGLPMDMYPQW
-432 KEGQQQILLTQ
+432 QERQQILLTQ
-443 QAAKDPQIVG
+443 QAAKDPDIVE
-453 KIKKQLKQ
+453 KIKGQLRK
-461 GGDVIITTGLLKAI
+461 GGDVIVTTGLLKAI
-475 KEQLGDVCELYCGD
+475 KDKLADVCELYCGD
-489 LKAIVNDFGWA
+489 LKAIVNDFGWF

-544 SKGTL
+544 SKGML

-566 GVLNVIRRSMSK
+566 GALNVIRRAMSK

-609 VTLRVVINAKVTA
+609 VTLRVVINEKVSS
-622 LRNLLTGE
+622 LRNLITGD
-630 QLKPAEQPK
+630 QLKPATLPQARP
-639 MPAMFGRNRFFGYAE
+639 MWGRNLFFGYPDG
-654 NATVFDLKLAAHSY
+654 ATVFDLQLPAHSY
-668 VGLGYGN
+668 IGLGY